1 MLEKL
6 VIANRGEIAL
16 RILRACRELG
26 IKTVAVH
33 STADY
38 NLKHVLLADETVCI
52 GPPQSRDSY
61 LNMPAIISAAEV
73 TDSVAIHPGYGF
85 LSENADFAERVER
98 SGFTFVGPR
107 AETIRLMGDKVSAIK
122 VMKAAG
128 VPCVPGSD
136 GPLGPDNNENF
147 RIARDIGYPIIIKA
161 SGGGGG
167 RGMRVVHSEASLLN
181 AINITKGEALAA
193 FGNDMVYM
201 EKFLERPRHIEF
213 QVIADAYGN
222 VIHLGERDCSMQRRH
237 QKVIEEA
244 PAPGISAKQRKA
256 MGEQVAQACRD
267 VGYRSAGTL
276 EFLYQDG
283 EFYFIEMN
291 TRVQVEHPVTEMITG
306 IDIVKMQLLIAS
318 GEALP
323 YDQSDVEIRGHA
335 IECRINA
342 EDPKGFVPSPGP
354 IKLWHAPGGPGVRV
368 DSHIYSGYNVP
379 PYYDSLIGKVIA
391 HGESRDV
398 AIARMKNALS
408 EMVIEGIKTNIPLH
422 QEIFNHAA
430 FRQGA
435 LDIHYLERR
444 LGLK

>member
-1 MLEKL
+1 
-6 VIANRGEIAL
+6 
-16 RILRACRELG
+16 
-26 IKTVAVH
+26 
-33 STADY
+33 
-38 NLKHVLLADETVCI
+38 
-52 GPPQSRDSY
+52 
-61 LNMPAIISAAEV
+61 
-73 TDSVAIHPGYGF
+73 
-85 LSENADFAERVER
+85 
-98 SGFTFVGPR
+98 
-107 AETIRLMGDKVSAIK
+107 MGDKVSAIK
-122 VMKAAG
+122 VMKKAG

-136 GPLGPDNNENF
+136 GPIGPDNDETF
-147 RIARDIGYPIIIKA
+147 RIARDLGYPIIIKA

-167 RGMRVVHSEASLLN
+167 RGMRAVHSDATLLS
-181 AINITKGEALAA
+181 AINITKSEALAA

-213 QVIADAYGN
+213 QVLADSFGN

-244 PAPGISAKQRKA
+244 PAPGISGKQRKA
-256 MGEQVAQACRD
+256 MGERVAQACRE

-318 GEALP
+318 GEPLP
-323 YDQSDVEIRGHA
+323 YEQSDVEIRGHA

-342 EDPKGFVPSPGP
+342 EDPKNFVPSPGP
-354 IKLWHAPGGPGVRV
+354 IKLWHAPGGPGIRV

-379 PYYDSLIGKVIA
+379 PYYDSMIGKVIA
-391 HGESRDV
+391 HGESREV

-408 EMVIEGIKTNIPLH
+408 EMVVEGIKTNIPLH